1 METLENNGVS
11 QDQRLWAAGV
21 HLGAL
26 LAAFL
31 TSWMVGIAGAVVAIC
46 VWFVVRDRSPFAAE
60 HAKECFN
67 FNLSMFLYAC
77 LAVVAGLVFG
87 VGAVIATV
95 ATLGLA
101 ALVAA
106 PVVLVLVLALGA
118 IAVLWVVFGI
128 IAAMKAYEGQ
138 PYRYPMTI
146 RLLK

>member
-1 METLENNGVS
+1 METIENHALS
-11 QDQRLWAAGV
+11 QEERLWAAGV

-26 LAAFL
+26 LAAFF

-46 VWFVVRDRSPFAAE
+46 VWFVVRDRHPFAAE

-77 LAVVAGLVFG
+77 LAVIVGLVLG

-106 PVVLVLVLALGA
+106 PVVLVIVVALAA
-118 IAVLWVVFGI
+118 IAVLWVVFGL

-138 PYRYPMTI
+138 PYRYPMTM
-146 RLLK
+146 RFLK

>member
-1 METLENNGVS
+1 METIENRALS
-11 QDQRLWAAGV
+11 QEERLWASGV
-21 HLGAL
+21 HLAAL
-26 LAAFL
+26 LAAFF

-46 VWFVVRDRSPFAAE
+46 IWFLVRDRHPFAAE

-67 FNLSMFLYAC
+67 FNLSMFIYAC
-77 LAVVAGLVFG
+77 AAVVVGLVLG

-106 PVVLVLVLALGA
+106 PIVLILVLALGA

-146 RLLK
+146 RFLK